1 MIVQVM
7 ADLIDQYL
15 RIGDL
20 VGFIIAVYTSL
31 IGQVFY
37 GLILL
42 IITVPLYI
50 RTQSIMYCSILWIVI
65 NSILVVM
72 VPTPGFNLAYVL
84 LAAGI
89 AGILFELFRAVKG

>member
-1 MIVQVM
+1 MKEQIVM
-7 ADLIDQYL
+7 NLIDQYL
-15 RIGDL
+15 RNGDL

-37 GLILL
+37 GIMMV
-42 IITVPLYI
+42 IVTVPLYV
-50 RTQSIMYCSILWIVI
+50 RTQSVMYCSILWVTVSGLLSALI
-65 NSILVVM
+65 
-72 VPTPGFNLAYVL
+72 PTAGFNISYVL